1 MQYKTKLTL
10 KIFWQHVSKYKA
22 AVFSLFTLVLV
33 GSAANMSAPYL
44 YKLFFDELAGSLPIE
59 LKIARMKLI
68 IVWVLVIYMFDWV
81 IWRAAAFVNSWL
93 QTRMMADLA
102 NTCFNY
108 LHKHSVAFF
117 EDNFVGSL
125 AKRINRFY
133 KTFEII
139 ADNITWQLI
148 PLVTE
153 IALVILVLGY
163 RNIYLGISILAWSVL
178 YCCFNY
184 LFSKYKLKY
193 DVQRSA
199 QDTRV
204 TGVLADTITN
214 ETNIKLFSAFQRE
227 AKNFA
232 NETDRLRYL
241 RRFTWDL
248 AAIFEGIQI
257 LLMIFLEFGVFMI
270 ATDLWQKHIITVG
283 DFVLIQAYLLKVFQ
297 RIWDFG
303 KIIRDYYEAMADA
316 EEMTE
321 ILDTPHEIVDVK
333 KAAALKVAHGE
344 INFNNVSFYYHHTR
358 PIMEHLNM
366 NIKPGERVAFV
377 GPSGAGKSTLVKLL
391 LRVADTTGG
400 KVEID
405 GQNIKKV
412 TQDSLH
418 REISLVPQNPMLFHR
433 TLFENIRYG
442 KPDATLEQVIE
453 AAKLAHCHEFIADF
467 PDQYE
472 TYVGERGV
480 KLSGGE
486 RQRVAI
492 ARAILKNSPI
502 LVLDEATSSLDSE
515 SESFIQDALQ
525 TLMKGKTVI
534 VIAHRLSTIMKM
546 DRILVIDNGKIIE
559 EGSHAELVKK
569 KGGLY
574 HKLWKYQ
581 AGGFI
586 E

>member
-1 MQYKTKLTL
+1 MEYKNKLTL
-10 KIFWQHVSKYKA
+10 KIYWQHVSKYKA
-22 AVFSLFTLVLV
+22 AVFGLILLVFI
-33 GSAANMSAPYL
+33 GSVANMSGPYL
-44 YKLFFDELAGSLPIE
+44 YKFFFDALASNIPIDE
-59 LKIARMKLI
+59 RIAQMKLI
-68 IVWVLVIYMFDWV
+68 VVWVLVIYMADWIV
-81 IWRAAAFVNSWL
+81 WRSSAFLNSWL

-108 LHKHSVAFF
+108 LHKHSVGFF
-117 EDNFVGSL
+117 ENNFVGSL
-125 AKRINRFY
+125 AKRVNRFY
-133 KTFEII
+133 RTFEII
-139 ADNITWQLI
+139 ADNITWQLT
-148 PLVTE
+148 PLITE
-153 IALVILVLGY
+153 VVLVIIVLGF
-163 RNIYLGISILAWSVL
+163 RNFYLGVAILVWSVV
-178 YCCFNY
+178 YCIINY
-184 LFSKYKLKY
+184 AFSAYKLKY

-214 ETNIKLFSAFQRE
+214 ESNVKLFSAFDRE
-227 AKNFA
+227 AANFA
-232 NETDRLRYL
+232 RETDRLRYL
-241 RRFTWDL
+241 RRLTWDL
-248 AAIFEGIQI
+248 SAVFEGIQI
-257 LLMIFLEFGVFMI
+257 LLMIILEFGIFMI
-270 ATDLWQKHIITVG
+270 AIDLWREGTITVG

-321 ILDTPHEIVDVK
+321 ILDTPHEIVDAKGAKGLTVK
-333 KAAALKVAHGE
+333 QGE
-344 INFNNVSFYYHHTR
+344 INFNDISFHYHQTR
-358 PIMEHLNM
+358 SIIDHFNLN
-366 NIKPGERVAFV
+366 IAPGERVAFV

-391 LRVADTTGG
+391 LRIVDTTGG

-418 REISLVPQNPMLFHR
+418 EQISLVPQNPMLFHR

-442 KPDATLEQVIE
+442 KPDATLEEVIE
-453 AAKLAHCHEFIADF
+453 AAKLAHCHEFISEF
-467 PDQYE
+467 PDGYD

-515 SESFIQDALQ
+515 SEAFIQDALE

-546 DRILVIDNGKIIE
+546 DRIVVIDNGKIIE
-559 EGSHAELVKK
+559 EGTHQELVKK
-569 KGGLY
+569 EGGMY

>member
-1 MQYKTKLTL
+1 M
-10 KIFWQHVSKYKA
+10 
-22 AVFSLFTLVLV
+22 
-33 GSAANMSAPYL
+33 
-44 YKLFFDELAGSLPIE
+44 
-59 LKIARMKLI
+59 
-68 IVWVLVIYMFDWV
+68 
-81 IWRAAAFVNSWL
+81 
-93 QTRMMADLA
+93 
-102 NTCFNY
+102 
-108 LHKHSVAFF
+108 
-117 EDNFVGSL
+117 
-125 AKRINRFY
+125 NRFY
-133 KTFEII
+133 KTFEIV
-139 ADNITWQLI
+139 ADNITWQLT
-148 PLVTE
+148 PLITE
-153 IALVILVLGY
+153 IVLVIVVLGL
-163 RNIYLGISILAWSVL
+163 RNMYLGVAILLWSVL
-178 YCCFNY
+178 YCIINY
-184 LFSKYKLKY
+184 FFSKYKLKY

-214 ETNIKLFSAFQRE
+214 IKLFSAFDRE

-248 AAIFEGIQI
+248 AAIFEGVQI

-270 ATDLWQKHIITVG
+270 ATDLWKKGIITVG

-321 ILDTPHEIVDVK
+321 ILDTPHEITDAK
-333 KAAALKVAHGE
+333 NAAALKIKTGE
-344 INFNNVSFYYHHTR
+344 INFNDVSFHYHHTR
-358 PIMEHLNM
+358 PIIEHFNLT
-366 NIKPGERVAFV
+366 IKPGERVAFV

-391 LRVADTTGG
+391 LRTVDTTAG
-400 KVEID
+400 KIEID

-412 TQDSLH
+412 TQESLH
-418 REISLVPQNPMLFHR
+418 NEISLVPQNPMLFHR
-433 TLFENIRYG
+433 TLFDNIRYG
-442 KPDATLEQVIE
+442 KPDATLEEVIE
-453 AAKLAHCHEFIADF
+453 AAKLAHCHEFISEF
-467 PDQYE
+467 PDQYN

-525 TLMKGKTVI
+525 TLMTGKTVI

-546 DRILVIDNGKIIE
+546 DRIIVVDNGKILE
-559 EGSHAELVKK
+559 EGSHTDLVKK
-569 KGGLY
+569 RGGLY

>member
-10 KIFWQHVSKYKA
+10 KIFWQHVSKYKP
-22 AVFSLFTLVLV
+22 AVFGLLSLVFI
-33 GSAANMSAPYL
+33 GSVANMAGPYL
-44 YKLFFDELAGSLPIE
+44 YKFFFDELVSDVPIE
-59 LKIARMKLI
+59 LKIAKMKMI

-81 IWRAAAFVNSWL
+81 IWRTSAFVNSWL
-93 QTRMMADLA
+93 QTKMMADLA

-108 LHKHSVAFF
+108 MHKHSVGFF

-125 AKRINRFY
+125 TKRVNRFY
-133 KTFEII
+133 KTFEIV
-139 ADNITWQLI
+139 ADNITWQLT
-148 PLVTE
+148 PLITE
-153 IALVILVLGY
+153 IAVVIVVLGL
-163 RNIYLGISILAWSVL
+163 RNVYLGVAIFLWSIV
-178 YCCFNY
+178 YCCINY
-184 LFSKYKLKY
+184 IFSKYKLRY

-204 TGVLADTITN
+204 TGVLADTVTN
-214 ETNIKLFSAFQRE
+214 ETNIKLFSAFERE

-248 AAIFEGIQI
+248 AAIFEGAQI

-270 ATDLWQKHIITVG
+270 ATDLWRNNIITIG
-283 DFVLIQAYLLKVFQ
+283 DFVLIQAYLIKIFQ

-321 ILDTPHEIVDVK
+321 ILDTPHEIVDTK
-333 KAAALKVAHGE
+333 NAAALKMRTGK
-344 INFNNVSFYYHHTR
+344 IDFNNVSFYYHQTR
-358 PIMEHLNM
+358 SI
-366 NIKPGERVAFV
+366 IKNFNLTINPGERVAFV

-391 LRVADTTGG
+391 LRTVDTTGG
-400 KVEID
+400 RIEID
-405 GQNIKKV
+405 EQNIKKV
-412 TQDSLH
+412 TQESLH
-418 REISLVPQNPMLFHR
+418 SEISLVPQNPMLFHR
-433 TLFENIRYG
+433 TLFDNIRYG
-442 KPDATLEQVIE
+442 KPDATLEEVIE
-453 AAKLAHCHEFIADF
+453 AAKLAHCHEFIAEF
-467 PDQYE
+467 PDKYE

-525 TLMKGKTVI
+525 TLMTGKTVI

-546 DRILVIDNGKIIE
+546 DRIIVIDDGKILE
-559 EGSHAELVKK
+559 EGTHTELVKK
-569 KGGLY
+569 NRGLY
-574 HKLWKYQ
+574 RKLWKYQ